1 MKKIIKNLIPQKY
14 HKQIS
19 DFINLY
25 FDGFSLKSYSQE
37 GEDLILRRIFETQQK
52 GFYVDVG
59 AHHPMRF
66 SNTYFFYKQ
75 GWQGINIDAMPGSMK
90 LFDRI
95 RPRDINLERAVSN
108 QKTVLTYYIFNEPA
122 LNGFSEKISIQRDGL
137 REYKITS
144 TKKIHTYTLKEI
156 LDEYLPKSQPIDFL
170 SIDVE
175 GLDFEVLKSNNW
187 DQYAPKVVLV
197 ESLKLDL
204 EKMMHNEVYKFLNE
218 RGYILYA
225 KTVNTLIFKLKMAD

>member
-1 MKKIIKNLIPQKY
+1 LKKIIKNLIPQKY